1 MHCDATPFGR
11 IPVYRYRLLQITHE
25 IDHVGTPT
33 YSSPT
38 RRAAPRPPASAAD
51 ILTLDHIDFNYAFNY
66 PCAFSLFCTCP
77 IPSKR
82 NHLPFAVTAGEK
94 TPKEYQY

>member
-1 MHCDATPFGR
+1 MYELT
-11 IPVYRYRLLQITHE
+11 
-25 IDHVGTPT
+25 
-33 YSSPT
+33 
-38 RRAAPRPPASAAD
+38 AAD

>member
-1 MHCDATPFGR
+1 LT
-11 IPVYRYRLLQITHE
+11 
-25 IDHVGTPT
+25 
-33 YSSPT
+33 
-38 RRAAPRPPASAAD
+38 AAG